1 MGSKLRPLGQ
11 TDNATGVWGRGEA
24 LLVVVA
30 YSVLC
35 KYTHNYIDIYIYIYS
50 YIYRCYIYI
59 YIYMTYKLVYSSII
73 SIKLT
78 SGNPKKYEG
87 WVDTSNID
95 CTNATTA
102 AMKHA
107 SKSDLFRTD
116 GWFQIIC
123 STKFWDDLIF
133 QICFK

>member
-1 MGSKLRPLGQ
+1 ML
-11 TDNATGVWGRGEA
+11 
-24 LLVVVA
+24 
-30 YSVLC
+30 
-35 KYTHNYIDIYIYIYS
+35 HM
-50 YIYRCYIYI
+50 YI

-78 SGNPKKYEG
+78 SCNPKKYEG

-95 CTNATTA
+95 CIDATTA

-107 SKSDLFRTD
+107 SKSDLFRSD